1 MAAMDFGQISR
12 SEHLPARIAAKIGR
26 EITEGRIAPGEKL
39 PTEHLLATTFG
50 VSRSVVREAIAQ
62 LRNEGLV
69 ETRQGVGAFATEIER
84 RQSLRIEQ
92 GDLANRGSFR
102 DLFQLRIPLEVEAAR
117 LAAIHHTPQDL
128 GKIDEALQQ
137 MTGAEKWTE
146 QGIVADLAFHRAIA
160 AATHNEYFLLFIGF
174 IAERISLAINAA
186 RAAAVLEEIVEVT
199 IAEHVSIR
207 NGVAARDPVKAE
219 EAMRHHLNGAAA
231 RLDLT
236 IESFSS

>member
-1 MAAMDFGQISR
+1 MAVADFNQIRR
-12 SEHLPARIAAKIGR
+12 SEHLPARIAAQIGR

-39 PTEHLLATTFG
+39 PTEHLLAKTFG

-92 GDLANRGSFR
+92 GDLTDPDTFR
-102 DLFQLRIPLEVEAAR
+102 SLYQLRMPLEIEAAG
-117 LAAIHHTPQDL
+117 LAAIHHTAEDMAR
-128 GKIDEALQQ
+128 IDEALAQ

-146 QGIVADLAFHRAIA
+146 QGIVADLAFHRALA
-160 AATHNEYFLLFIGF
+160 GATQNEYFLLFIGF

-186 RAAAVLEEIVEVT
+186 RAKAVLEEIVEVT
-199 IAEHVSIR
+199 IAEHVAIR
-207 NGVAARDPVKAE
+207 NAVASRDPVKARN
-219 EAMRHHLNGAAA
+219 AMRRHLTEAAG

-236 IESFSS
+236 LETF

>member
-1 MAAMDFGQISR
+1 MATIDFSQIR
-12 SEHLPARIAAKIGR
+12 RGEHLPARIAAQIGR
-26 EITEGRIAPGEKL
+26 EISEGRISPGEKL
-39 PTEHLLATTFG
+39 PTEHLLARTFG

-92 GDLANRGSFR
+92 GDLSKRESFR
-102 DLFQLRIPLEVEAAR
+102 DLFQLRIPLEIEAAG
-117 LAAIHHTPQDL
+117 LAAIHHVPEEL
-128 GKIDEALQQ
+128 AKIDEALEQ

-160 AATHNEYFLLFIGF
+160 AATHNEYFPLFIGF

-186 RAAAVLEEIVEVT
+186 RAAAILEEIVEVT

-207 NGVAARDPVKAE
+207 DAVAKRDPVKAR
-219 EAMRHHLNGAAA
+219 EAMRYHLNGAAA

-236 IESFSS
+236 IESF

>member
-1 MAAMDFGQISR
+1 MATDFGQISR

-39 PTEHLLATTFG
+39 PTENLLATTFG

-117 LAAIHHTPQDL
+117 LAAIQSYTGGIGQDRR
-128 GKIDEALQQ
+128 GFA
-137 MTGAEKWTE
+137 
-146 QGIVADLAFHRAIA
+146 AD
-160 AATHNEYFLLFIGF
+160 
-174 IAERISLAINAA
+174 
-186 RAAAVLEEIVEVT
+186 
-199 IAEHVSIR
+199 
-207 NGVAARDPVKAE
+207 D
-219 EAMRHHLNGAAA
+219 RHG
-231 RLDLT
+231 
-236 IESFSS
+236 